1 MTIRVLMLSS
11 EYPPVLLGGLGTHVF
26 ELTEGLRELDCDITV
41 IAPTKTETAHH
52 VDRNL
57 SVHWV
62 SMLGSLTQDTLLKAV
77 IHSNRD
83 CLRYGLELL
92 SGLPAKP
99 DVIHCHDWLSF
110 PAAQQ
115 LARRFDIPLVS
126 TVHLL
131 YSTNRMWGE
140 SIDREIFRIE
150 KELCRQPDAV
160 ITVSESMRT
169 LISETHGTP
178 VDRIHV
184 VHNGMDPALYLE
196 AAANH
201 AETSRLR
208 QLYAPNGERI
218 ILFAGRLAPQKGIS
232 ALFESAAQI
241 VAKDE
246 RVRYLIAGT
255 HPWSS
260 GAEILK
266 YHQKY
271 YPQYAQ
277 LWTRTA
283 FLDQVPRTQLAQLYQ
298 IADMAL
304 VPSIYEPF
312 GYAALEAMAAGVPV
326 IATRA
331 GGLAEIVTDGETGLL
346 VPVIPNA
353 RGEHRVDVK
362 KLTEAQMFLLG
373 DDATARRLGAAGQR
387 RAVADFAQEKM
398 VQSVKSVYSH
408 VANRVPVGAMS

>member
-1 MTIRVLMLSS
+1 
-11 EYPPVLLGGLGTHVF
+11 VLLGGLGTHVF

-41 IAPTKTETAHH
+41 IAPTKGKTEHYA
-52 VDRNL
+52 DKNL

-62 SMLGSLTQDTLLKAV
+62 SMLSSLTQDTLLKAV
-77 IHSNRD
+77 VHSNRD
-83 CLRYGLELL
+83 CLRYGLDLL
-92 SGLPAKP
+92 PRLPNKP
-99 DVIHCHDWLSF
+99 EIIHCHDWLSF

-131 YSTNRMWGE
+131 YSTNKLWGE

-150 KELCRQPDAV
+150 RELCRQPEAV

-169 LISETHGTP
+169 LINATHGTP
-178 VDRIHV
+178 ENRIHV
-184 VHNGMDPALYLE
+184 VHNGMDATVYQD

-201 AETSRLR
+201 GETSRLR
-208 QLYAPNGERI
+208 QLYAPEGQKI

-232 ALFESAAQI
+232 ALVESAAQV

-255 HPWSS
+255 HPWAS
-260 GAEILK
+260 GAEILP
-266 YHQKY
+266 YHQKF
-271 YPQYAQ
+271 YPQYAH
-277 LWTRTA
+277 LWTRVE
-283 FLDQVPRTQLAQLYQ
+283 FLDQIPRAQLAQLYQ
-298 IADMAL
+298 IADIAL

-331 GGLAEIVTDGETGLL
+331 GGLAEIVIDGETGVLI
-346 VPVIPNA
+346 PVSPNF
-353 RGEHRVDVK
+353 RGEHKVDID
-362 KLTEAQMFLLG
+362 KLTGAQMFLLSDG
-373 DDATARRLGAAGQR
+373 ATARRMGAAGQR
-387 RAVADFAQEKM
+387 RAVSEFGQEKM
-398 VQSVKSVYSH
+398 VKSVKSVYSQI
-408 VANRVPVGAMS
+408 VAGWRQSRYLENSVSLVTS